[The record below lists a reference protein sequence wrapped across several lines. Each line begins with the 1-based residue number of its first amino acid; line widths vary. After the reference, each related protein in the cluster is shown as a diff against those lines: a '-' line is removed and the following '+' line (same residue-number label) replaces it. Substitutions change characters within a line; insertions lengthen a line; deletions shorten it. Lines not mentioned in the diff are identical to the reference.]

1 MIKNTLIILSIGI
14 ITSCASLTRGTTDAF
29 LITSKPS
36 NVEIRTSHG
45 YSCMAPCALKLPRK
59 EGFSVTA
66 TKKGYCTRT
75 YNVISSVASPGG
87 AAMAGNVLIGGIV
100 GAGVDAAMGSSKDLY
115 PNPLKVELEECPDE
129 D

>member
-1 MIKNTLIILSIGI
+1 
-14 ITSCASLTRGTTDAF
+14 
-29 LITSKPS
+29 
-36 NVEIRTSHG
+36 
-45 YSCMAPCALKLPRK
+45 MAPCALKLPRK

-115 PNPLKVELEECPDE
+115 PNPLKVELEECPNE